1 MTWQGSIPSMVA
13 ACALALAIGCG
24 KDAVRLRCAPL
35 GTDGGAG
42 GHARRPPCPVADPKR
57 HGERW
62 WVMLSDH
69 EDLASSSQSK
79 HSKKAIALPS
89 VPKEGTTQ
97 LIWKNLRIVS
107 PDGRRILALSGNG
120 SLRKLGLSEFFF
132 ESDEP
137 ALEDLPLKDFLAMFP
152 EGEYKFFGTT
162 PDGEKL
168 LSTAR
173 FSHEIPDGPVIVSP
187 ALQDR
192 DNAVIR
198 WNLVTSPPGI
208 AIASYEVVIEQED
221 RTFDVKLPGTAT
233 SVTIPSE
240 FLAPGTEYLFEVLA
254 KAENGNQTITES
266 SFSTN

>member
-1 MTWQGSIPSMVA
+1 MRRIAMTRHPALVA
-13 ACALALAIGCG
+13 ILLLSVVAL
-24 KDAVRLRCAPL
+24 VL
-35 GTDGGAG
+35 GAT
-42 GHARRPPCPVADPKR
+42 ARRGWGEKHNKGGKMPFEEASIYIEFNSTAQDAGIQVALDA
-57 HGERW
+57 E
-62 WVMLSDH
+62 
-69 EDLASSSQSK
+69 A
-79 HSKKAIALPS
+79 
-89 VPKEGTTQ
+89 
-97 LIWKNLRIVS
+97 WKNLRIVS
-107 PDGRRILALSGNG
+107 ADGRRIVALSGNG

-162 PDGEKL
+162 PDGAKL
-168 LSTAR
+168 LSTAM

-192 DNAVIR
+192 DNTVIR

-266 SFSTN
+266 SFSTK